1 MNLFLSAKR
10 NQRMFNFTLR
20 EALTLKMLAAEVV
33 VDMVMMKMMSKDRKK
48 LEENLTNNS
57 KPS

>member
-1 MNLFLSAKR
+1 
-10 NQRMFNFTLR
+10 MFNFTLR

>member
-1 MNLFLSAKR
+1 
-10 NQRMFNFTLR
+10 MFNFTLR

-48 LEENLTNNS
+48 LEESLTNNS